1 MEILKRKNE
10 FEISDSKRQKTSEEV
25 QKSTREDVQSQ
36 GTVEDDSEDEDEL
49 IERLFG
55 TKTIKNTELVDTEIT
70 TNVHNKSDTD
80 VQVCA
85 SITPNKEEDEGC
97 VWEDNADNKVMS
109 VILLIR
115 SITAP
120 HVPHWIFFCMLLRV
134 LPTRVRPVPV
144 FGRHGTDLN
153 FFFLPARHLE
163 FCLNRESM
171 QIRLNYPCFLD
182 IHFLLYKDFQETTKT
197 AEAKFAEISS
207 GWLRLKKSSQE
218 PFSGKVFTESRD
230 HLAEKIID
238 IESCGELGIKSYGRQ
253 S

>member
-120 HVPHWIFFCMLLRV
+120 HVPQWIFF
-134 LPTRVRPVPV
+134 
-144 FGRHGTDLN
+144 
-153 FFFLPARHLE
+153 
-163 FCLNRESM
+163 
-171 QIRLNYPCFLD
+171 
-182 IHFLLYKDFQETTKT
+182 
-197 AEAKFAEISS
+197 
-207 GWLRLKKSSQE
+207 
-218 PFSGKVFTESRD
+218 
-230 HLAEKIID
+230 
-238 IESCGELGIKSYGRQ
+238 
-253 S
+253 